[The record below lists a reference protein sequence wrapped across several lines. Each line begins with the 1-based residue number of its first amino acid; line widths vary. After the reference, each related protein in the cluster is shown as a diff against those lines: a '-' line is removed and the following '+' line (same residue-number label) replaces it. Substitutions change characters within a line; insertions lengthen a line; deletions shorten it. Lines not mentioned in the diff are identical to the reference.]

1 MESDNIYKSKL
12 INKSYWEEF
21 YENELHSYN
30 DVGYRGEE
38 WFEDYIDAIVDWIME
53 NGSEAQSGRVLDIGC
68 GNGLFLIDLIRK
80 ISFSS
85 AVGIDYIPSAIELA
99 KKIVRE
105 EELSDKISLYPVDLV
120 SGKKVLKQSDN
131 EETLELGKFEVV
143 VDKGTYDI
151 FVMKDEQHIY
161 KNSVSRYLKNGST
174 LFISSCN
181 STPEELCS
189 VFDDQIN
196 FEKVSELPHKSY
208 NYNGIEG
215 QVLAS
220 VAFKYIKN

>member
-1 MESDNIYKSKL
+1 MESDSTYKSKL
-12 INKSYWEEF
+12 INKNYWEEF
-21 YENELHSYN
+21 YENELDSYN

-38 WFEDYIDAIVDWIME
+38 WFEDYIDAIVDWVME
-53 NGSEAQSGRVLDIGC
+53 TGCEVQSGRVLDIGC
-68 GNGLFLIDLIRK
+68 GNGLFLIDLIRN
-80 ISFSS
+80 INFSS

-99 KKIVRE
+99 KKIVQE

-120 SGKKVLKQSDN
+120 SGKDVSKNNDN
-131 EETLELGKFEVV
+131 EQILELGKFEVV

-151 FVMKDEQHIY
+151 FVMKDEKHIY
-161 KNSVSRYLKNGST
+161 KDSVSRYLKNGSI

-189 VFDDQIN
+189 VFDDQTN
-196 FEKVSELPHKSY
+196 FEKLSELPHKSY
-208 NYNGIEG
+208 SYNGIEG